1 MARSPMLGARLR
13 RLRKD
18 RGLTQV
24 KLAEILGISPSYL
37 NMIEHNDRPLTVSLL
52 LKLSEAL
59 GVDLRDFSAGDE
71 VRVKSD
77 LEEALSDP
85 MFGGTRPSAAELDE
99 FVTSVPDMCRAFL
112 RLYRSYRTSREDVEA
127 LTDKL
132 ASNPYLMA
140 SSHSVRTL
148 LTSVRSFSEI
158 LLDNIDLAAD
168 ERQQFLCIVVD
179 GTEKLT
185 HQVDEMLRFVTGEN
199 LDGLLDS
206 RTPADEVGDFFE
218 RSDNFFDDQDR
229 MAEDLRHEIGMETV
243 GLFSRLSSVLH
254 DRFGVTVETARQP
267 ESGRLSNP
275 VLRVEKAK
283 NGQGERIIVRDDL
296 ALPSLRFLLA
306 REVGRRLAK
315 DQIDELVAEAGLSP
329 GSEELCAQV
338 LAGYFAGA
346 VLMPYSAYLE
356 RARAYRYDVERL
368 QQAFGVSLEQACQRL
383 AGLRRPG
390 KEGVRF
396 HFLRID
402 QAGNVFKRF
411 SGSGLPIPR
420 FAGICPRWNVH
431 VASGRPGSVDA
442 QVLQLADGSAYLSV
456 GFGVRRPGVGYNTA
470 DGSYALGLGCRLE
483 DAGELVYSN
492 GLDLTRSETFR
503 PVGVTCRLCERLDCV
518 DRAHPTLIHASD
530 RALAE
535 DTRQAPKQSRRS
547 DRAIEGPAAVDAD

>member
-52 LKLSEAL
+52 LKLSEVL

-71 VRVKSD
+71 VRIKSD

-85 MFGGTRPSAAELDE
+85 MFGGTRPSATELDE
-99 FVTSVPDMCRAFL
+99 FVTSVPDICRAFL

-132 ASNPYLMA
+132 ASNPYLVA

-168 ERQQFLCIVVD
+168 ERQKFLGIVVD

-185 HQVDEMLRFVTGEN
+185 LQVDELLRFITGEN

-206 RTPADEVGDFFE
+206 RTPAEDVSDFAE
-218 RSDNFFDDQDR
+218 RNDNFFDDLDR
-229 MAEDLRHEIGMETV
+229 LAEAMRQEIGMEAV
-243 GLFSRLSSVLH
+243 GLYSRLSDFLGT
-254 DRFGVTVETARQP
+254 RYGIEIETNNEAPTLRGSAGP
-267 ESGRLSNP
+267 AFRL
-275 VLRVEKAK
+275 VMDEGKGGGTLV
-283 NGQGERIIVRDDL
+283 VRDDL
-296 ALPSLRFLLA
+296 TPASLRFILA
-306 REVGRRLAK
+306 REIGRRAAADPIDRYI
-315 DQIDELVAEAGLSP
+315 DQAELSDASGDLLGEF
-329 GSEELCAQV
+329 

-346 VLMPYSAYLE
+346 LLMPYNAYFE
-356 RARAYRYDVERL
+356 RALAYRYDVERL

-383 AGLRRPG
+383 ATLRRPG
-390 KEGVRF
+390 QEGVRF

-402 QAGNVFKRF
+402 QAGNVFKRL

-420 FAGICPRWNVH
+420 FAGICPRWNIH
-431 VASGRPGSVDA
+431 AASGRPGSVDA
-442 QVLQLADGSAYLSV
+442 QILQLADGSAFLSV
-456 GFGVRRPGVGYNTA
+456 AFGKRRPGAGYNTP
-470 DGSYALGLGCRLE
+470 DGNFALALGCRLE
-483 DAGELVYSN
+483 DAGDLVYST
-492 GLDLTRSETFR
+492 GLDLTRSETFL
-503 PVGVTCRLCERLDCV
+503 PVGVTCRLCERLDCAQ
-518 DRAHPTLIHASD
+518 RAHPTLIHGGERQPTFSD
-530 RALAE
+530 QPGQKSA
-535 DTRQAPKQSRRS
+535 RR
-547 DRAIEGPAAVDAD
+547 PAAPAQAAQGD

>member
-52 LKLSEAL
+52 LKLSDVL

-71 VRVKSD
+71 VRIKSD

-85 MFGGTRPSAAELDE
+85 MFGGTRPSATELDE
-99 FVTSVPDMCRAFL
+99 FVTSVPDICRAFL
-112 RLYRSYRTSREDVEA
+112 RLYRSYRNSCEDVEA

-132 ASNPYLMA
+132 ASNPYLVA

-168 ERQQFLCIVVD
+168 ERQNFLGIVVD

-185 HQVDEMLRFVTGEN
+185 LQVDELLRFITGEN

-206 RTPADEVGDFFE
+206 RTPAEDVGDFTE
-218 RSDNFFDDQDR
+218 RNDNFFDDLDR
-229 MAEDLRHEIGMETV
+229 LAEAMRQEIGLEAV
-243 GLFSRLSSVLH
+243 GLYSRLAAYLEHRYGVSV
-254 DRFGVTVETARQP
+254 DTTGVEAAQT
-267 ESGRLSNP
+267 SGGP
-275 VLRVEKAK
+275 AYRVEPNK
-283 NGQGERIIVRDDL
+283 GGEGERLIVRDDL
-296 ALPSLRFLLA
+296 TAPSLRFVLA
-306 REVGRRLAK
+306 REIGRRAAADLIARYVDQAELSEASEGLLA
-315 DQIDELVAEAGLSP
+315 DF
-329 GSEELCAQV
+329 

-346 VLMPYSAYLE
+346 LLMPYDAFLD
-356 RARAYRYDVERL
+356 RAVACRYDVERL
-368 QQAFGVSLEQACQRL
+368 QQAFGVSLEQTCQRL
-383 AGLRRPG
+383 ATLRRPG
-390 KEGVRF
+390 REGVRF

-402 QAGNVFKRF
+402 QAGNVFKRL

-431 VASGRPGSVDA
+431 AASGRPGSVDA
-442 QVLQLADGSAYLSV
+442 QILQLADGSAFLSV
-456 GFGVRRPGVGYNTA
+456 AFGKRRPGAGYNSP
-470 DGSYALGLGCRLE
+470 DGNYALALGCRLE
-483 DAGELVYSN
+483 DAGDLVYST
-492 GLDLTRSETFR
+492 GLDLTRSETFL
-503 PVGVTCRLCERLDCV
+503 PVGVTCRLCERTDCAQ
-518 DRAHPTLIHASD
+518 RAHPTLIHGGERTSSV
-530 RALAE
+530 AE
-535 DTRQAPKQSRRS
+535 KPAQKTARRPA
-547 DRAIEGPAAVDAD
+547 REAHMAEGD

>member
-52 LKLSEAL
+52 LKLSDVL

-71 VRVKSD
+71 VRIKSD

-85 MFGGTRPSAAELDE
+85 MFGGTRPSATELDE
-99 FVTSVPDMCRAFL
+99 FVTSVPDICRAFL
-112 RLYRSYRTSREDVEA
+112 RLYRSYRNSREDVEA

-132 ASNPYLMA
+132 ASNPYLVA

-168 ERQQFLCIVVD
+168 ERQNFLGIVVD

-185 HQVDEMLRFVTGEN
+185 LQVDELLRFITGEN

-206 RTPADEVGDFFE
+206 RTPAEDVGDFTE
-218 RSDNFFDDQDR
+218 RNDNFFDDLDR
-229 MAEDLRHEIGMETV
+229 LAEAMRQEIGLEAV
-243 GLFSRLSSVLH
+243 GLYSRLAAYLDQRYGVSV
-254 DRFGVTVETARQP
+254 DTTGVEATQT
-267 ESGRLSNP
+267 SGGP
-275 VLRVEKAK
+275 AYRVEPNK
-283 NGQGERIIVRDDL
+283 GGEGERLIVRDDL
-296 ALPSLRFLLA
+296 TAPSLRFVLA
-306 REVGRRLAK
+306 REIGRRAAADLIARYVDQAELSEASEGLLA
-315 DQIDELVAEAGLSP
+315 DF
-329 GSEELCAQV
+329 

-346 VLMPYSAYLE
+346 LLMPYDAFLD
-356 RARAYRYDVERL
+356 RAVACRYDVERL
-368 QQAFGVSLEQACQRL
+368 QQAFGVSLEQTCQRL
-383 AGLRRPG
+383 ATLRRPG
-390 KEGVRF
+390 REGVRF

-402 QAGNVFKRF
+402 QAGNVFKRL

-431 VASGRPGSVDA
+431 AASGRPGSVDA
-442 QVLQLADGSAYLSV
+442 QILQLADGSAFLSV
-456 GFGVRRPGVGYNTA
+456 AFGKRRPGAGYNSP
-470 DGSYALGLGCRLE
+470 DGNYALALGCRLE
-483 DAGELVYSN
+483 DAGDLVYST
-492 GLDLTRSETFR
+492 GLDLTRSETFL
-503 PVGVTCRLCERLDCV
+503 PVGVTCRLCERTDCAQ
-518 DRAHPTLIHASD
+518 RAHPTLIHGGERASS
-530 RALAE
+530 AAE
-535 DTRQAPKQSRRS
+535 KPAQKTARRPA
-547 DRAIEGPAAVDAD
+547 REAHMAEGD

>member
-71 VRVKSD
+71 VRIKSD

-99 FVTSVPDMCRAFL
+99 FVTSVPDICRAFL

-132 ASNPYLMA
+132 ASSPYLVA

-158 LLDNIDLAAD
+158 LLDNIDLAAE
-168 ERQQFLCIVVD
+168 ERQQFLGIVVD

-185 HQVDEMLRFVTGEN
+185 HQVDELLRFITGEN

-206 RTPADEVGDFFE
+206 RTPAEEVGDFIE
-218 RSDNFFDDQDR
+218 RNDNFFDDLDR
-229 MAEDLRHEIGMETV
+229 RAEELRHEIGMETV
-243 GLFSRLSSVLH
+243 GLFSRLCRLLG
-254 DRFGVTVETARQP
+254 DRFGIAVETARAGDP
-267 ESGRLSNP
+267 GRAAAVP
-275 VLRVEKAK
+275 PALRVEA
-283 NGQGERIIVRDDL
+283 GSGGAGGRLVVRDDL
-296 ALPSLRFLLA
+296 APPSLRFVLA
-306 REVGRRLAK
+306 REVARRVAADLIADLVGEARLAS
-315 DQIDELVAEAGLSP
+315 A
-329 GSEELCAQV
+329 SEEQCV
-338 LAGYFAGA
+338 DFLAGYFAA
-346 VLMPYSAYLE
+346 ALLMPYDSFLD
-356 RARAYRYDVERL
+356 RARACRYDVERL
-368 QQAFGVSLEQACQRL
+368 AQAFGVSLEQACQRL
-383 AGLRRPG
+383 ATLRRPG
-390 KEGVRF
+390 HEGVRF

-402 QAGNVFKRF
+402 RAGNVFKRF

-431 VASGRPGSVDA
+431 AASGRPGSVDA

-456 GFGVRRPGVGYNTA
+456 AFGQRRPGAGYNEPE
-470 DGSYALGLGCRLE
+470 GSYALALGCRLD
-483 DAGELVYSN
+483 DAGELVYSG
-492 GLDLTRSETFR
+492 GLDLTRSETFL
-503 PVGVTCRLCERLDCV
+503 PVGVTCRLCERTDCAQ
-518 DRAHPTLIHASD
+518 RAHPTLVHAVERAQATSD
-530 RALAE
+530 KIAKAAARAALAASL
-535 DTRQAPKQSRRS
+535 D
-547 DRAIEGPAAVDAD
+547 

>member
-52 LKLSEAL
+52 LKLSDVL

-71 VRVKSD
+71 VRIKSD

-85 MFGGTRPSAAELDE
+85 MFGGTRPSATELDE
-99 FVTSVPDMCRAFL
+99 FVTSVPDICRAFL
-112 RLYRSYRTSREDVEA
+112 RLYRSYRNSREDVEA

-132 ASNPYLMA
+132 ASNPYLVA

-168 ERQQFLCIVVD
+168 ERQNFLGIVVD

-185 HQVDEMLRFVTGEN
+185 LQVDELLRFITGEN

-206 RTPADEVGDFFE
+206 RTPAEDVGDFTE
-218 RSDNFFDDQDR
+218 RNDNFFDDLDR
-229 MAEDLRHEIGMETV
+229 LAEAMRQEIGLEAV
-243 GLFSRLSSVLH
+243 GLYSRLAAYLDQRYGVSV
-254 DRFGVTVETARQP
+254 DTTGVEATQT
-267 ESGRLSNP
+267 SGGP
-275 VLRVEKAK
+275 AYRVEPNK
-283 NGQGERIIVRDDL
+283 GGEGERLIVRDDL
-296 ALPSLRFLLA
+296 TAPSLRFVLA
-306 REVGRRLAK
+306 REIGRRAAADLIARYVDQAELSEASEGLLA
-315 DQIDELVAEAGLSP
+315 DF
-329 GSEELCAQV
+329 

-346 VLMPYSAYLE
+346 LLMPYDAFLD
-356 RARAYRYDVERL
+356 RAVACRYDVERL
-368 QQAFGVSLEQACQRL
+368 QQAFGVSLEQTCQRL
-383 AGLRRPG
+383 ATLRRPG
-390 KEGVRF
+390 REGVRF

-402 QAGNVFKRF
+402 QAGNVFKRL

-431 VASGRPGSVDA
+431 AASGRPGSVDA
-442 QVLQLADGSAYLSV
+442 QILQLADGSAFLSV
-456 GFGVRRPGVGYNTA
+456 AFGKRRPGAGYSSP
-470 DGSYALGLGCRLE
+470 DGNYALALGCRLE
-483 DAGELVYSN
+483 DAGDLVYST
-492 GLDLTRSETFR
+492 GLDLTRSETFL
-503 PVGVTCRLCERLDCV
+503 PVGVTCRLCERTDCAQ
-518 DRAHPTLIHASD
+518 RAHPTLIHGGERASS
-530 RALAE
+530 AAE
-535 DTRQAPKQSRRS
+535 KPAQKTARRPA
-547 DRAIEGPAAVDAD
+547 REAHMAEGD